1 MGWNNHGFQMGQT
14 ALIELSL
21 SSSQTAAT
29 GQIVLFDTI
38 RASHT
43 HSVSVDA
50 SGNISLSTSKAYW
63 MQASIDVS
71 RSSTTSSW
79 QFGFCDSSGTVI
91 APADGGF
98 DAEWQ
103 YHSPTVDDDQPNA
116 TFTATYVSSSPLSSV
131 NLKALNLAALST
143 ILVGTRVLIIE
154 QELS

>member
-1 MGWNNHGFQMGQT
+1 MGFNNHRIQIGKT
-14 ALIELSL
+14 ALIELTL
-21 SSSQTAAT
+21 SNSQTAST
-29 GQIVLFDTI
+29 GDIVLFNTV

-50 SGNISLSTSKAYW
+50 SGNISLDTSKAYW
-63 MQASIDVS
+63 IQASIDVS

-79 QFGFCDSSGTVI
+79 RFAFCNSSGTVI
-91 APADGGF
+91 AAADGGF

-103 YHSPTVDDDQPNA
+103 YHSPSVHDDSPNA
-116 TFTATYVSSSPLSSV
+116 TFTATYVSNSPLSSI
-131 NLKALNLAALST
+131 NLKALSLAASST

>member
-1 MGWNNHGFQMGQT
+1 MGFNNHGFQMGQT

-21 SSSQTAAT
+21 SSSHTAST
-29 GQIVLFDTI
+29 GDIVLFDTV

-43 HSVSVDA
+43 HSVSVDI

-63 MQASIDVS
+63 IQASIDVS

-79 QFGFCDSSGTVI
+79 RFAFCNSSGTVI
-91 APADGGF
+91 AAADGGF

-103 YHSPTVDDDQPNA
+103 YHNPATSDDVPNA
-116 TFTATYVSSSPLSSV
+116 TFTATYVTNSPLSSI
-131 NLKALNLAALST
+131 NLRALSLATSST